1 MAENTGEKTRLNKY
15 LASRGLASRRKADE
29 LILAGQVRVNGVL
42 KDTPGVL
49 IDPLQDR
56 VEVAGRVVGPGDRP
70 ETLTIVLHKPPQ
82 VVSTVSDPQGR
93 QTVLD
98 LLPRRLR
105 PLRLYPVGRLDYLSE
120 GLLLLTN
127 DGELCQRLTHPS
139 FHLPKVYE
147 VAVRGQV
154 QQQALA
160 AMRSGM
166 RLAEGET
173 TAPAEVEAR
182 RARSGE
188 TVLTVTLIQGLNRQL
203 RRMCRDLGLSVLRL
217 RRVRQGPV
225 ALGRLES
232 GAWRP
237 LDPEELAGLRR
248 AVGLAADG

>member
-127 DGELCQRLTHPS
+127 DGELCQRLTHQS
-139 FHLPKVYE
+139 FHLHKVRWKLGW
-147 VAVRGQV
+147 VR
-154 QQQALA
+154 
-160 AMRSGM
+160 R
-166 RLAEGET
+166 
-173 TAPAEVEAR
+173 
-182 RARSGE
+182 
-188 TVLTVTLIQGLNRQL
+188 
-203 RRMCRDLGLSVLRL
+203 
-217 RRVRQGPV
+217 
-225 ALGRLES
+225 
-232 GAWRP
+232 
-237 LDPEELAGLRR
+237 
-248 AVGLAADG
+248 